1 MIYCQLD
8 IDNNTAMTSSTTI
21 SPTDMLLYVDV
32 VREGSF
38 TAAARHVGISKQAVS
53 ERIYKLEAA
62 LGVRLLQRT
71 TRSLRMTDAGM
82 RYHAECAQ
90 IAQQIEQANLAVQVE
105 QATPTG
111 LLRISAPMLYGRN
124 RLIPAIQTYTAR
136 YPNVQVSL
144 RLSDGIVNL
153 VDEGIDVALRVSHL
167 NDSSLSVRRLGEVSS
182 YFVASPA
189 LLNKYPSMTD
199 GEIIRRAPAIAFR
212 ESEIWDLPTGAKIKP
227 NAVLT
232 VNDLEALSAAAV
244 QGLGITRM
252 PGILCNPLIA
262 QKKLRKLLP
271 EHAATTMTIYAV
283 YVSKTHLAPK
293 IRAFIDVLVEHSNDF
308 TEASTSEPVKKR

>member
-1 MIYCQLD
+1 MH
-8 IDNNTAMTSSTTI
+8 DNKTPMNPSVSI
-21 SPTDMLLYVDV
+21 SPADMLLYVDV

-38 TAAARHVGISKQAVS
+38 TAAARHAGISKQAVS
-53 ERIYKLEAA
+53 ERIHKLEAA

-90 IAQQIEQANLAVQVE
+90 IAQQIEQANLAVQAE

-111 LLRISAPMLYGRN
+111 LLRLSAPMLYGRN
-124 RLIPAIQTYTAR
+124 RLIPAIQTYITR

-144 RLSDGIVNL
+144 RLSDQMVNL
-153 VDEGIDVALRVSHL
+153 VDEGVDVALRVSHL
-167 NDSSLSVRRLGEVSS
+167 NDSSLSVRRLGDVAA

-189 LLNKYPSMTD
+189 LLAQYAGMTD

-227 NAVLT
+227 NTVLT
-232 VNDLEALSAAAV
+232 INDLEALSAAAV
-244 QGLGITRM
+244 QGLGVARL
-252 PGILCNPLIA
+252 PGILSKPLM
-262 QKKLRKLLP
+262 QENKLCRLLP
-271 EHAATTMTIYAV
+271 EHAAASMTVYAA
-283 YVSKTHLAPK
+283 YVSKKHLAPK
-293 IRAFIDVLVEHSNDF
+293 IRAFIDVLVEHSSDF
-308 TEASTSEPVKKR
+308 TDTGFCNAH

>member
-1 MIYCQLD
+1 MIYCQLK
-8 IDNNTAMTSSTTI
+8 IDNNAPMTSSITI
-21 SPTDMLLYVDV
+21 SPADMLMYVDV

-53 ERIYKLEAA
+53 ERIYKLEGA

-71 TRSLRMTDAGM
+71 TRSLHMTDAGL

-90 IAQQIEQANLAVQVE
+90 IAQQIELANLAMQAE

-111 LLRISAPMLYGRN
+111 LLRLSAPMLYGRG
-124 RLIPAIQTYTAR
+124 RLIPAIQTYIER

-144 RLSDGIVNL
+144 RLSDQIVNL
-153 VDEGIDVALRVSHL
+153 VDEGIDIALRVSHL
-167 NDSSLSVRRLGEVSS
+167 NDSSLSVRLLGEVSA
-182 YFVASPA
+182 YFVANPEFLA
-189 LLNKYPSMTD
+189 KYTGMTD
-199 GEIIRRAPAIAFR
+199 SEIIRRAPAITFR

-244 QGLGITRM
+244 QGLGLARM

-262 QKKLRKLLP
+262 ENKLRKLLP
-271 EHAATTMTIYAV
+271 DQAASTMTVYAV
-283 YVSKTHLAPK
+283 YVSKKHLSPK
-293 IRAFIDVLVEHSNDF
+293 IRAFIDILVAHSRDF
-308 TEASTSEPVKKR
+308 TEADISGV

>member
-1 MIYCQLD
+1 M
-8 IDNNTAMTSSTTI
+8 TI
-21 SPTDMLLYVDV
+21 SPADMLLYVDV

-71 TRSLRMTDAGM
+71 TRNLRMTDAGM

-90 IAQQIEQANLAVQVE
+90 IAHQIEQANLAVQAE

-111 LLRISAPMLYGRN
+111 LLRMSAPMLYGRN
-124 RLIPAIQTYTAR
+124 RLIPAIQTYLAR

-144 RLSDGIVNL
+144 LLSDQIVNL

-167 NDSSLSVRRLGEVSS
+167 NDSSLSVRRLGEVSA

-189 LLNKYPSMTD
+189 LLTRYPGMTD
-199 GEIIRRAPAIAFR
+199 GEIIRRAPAISFR

-227 NAVLT
+227 NTVLT
-232 VNDLEALSAAAV
+232 VNDLEALAAAVV
-244 QGLGITRM
+244 QGLGIARL

-262 QKKLRKLLP
+262 NGKLRKLLP
-271 EHAATTMTIYAV
+271 EHAATNLAVYAV
-283 YVSKTHLAPK
+283 YVSKKHLASK
-293 IRAFIDVLVEHSNDF
+293 IRAFIDVLMEHSADF
-308 TEASTSEPVKKR
+308 TETGESTRNERP

>member
-1 MIYCQLD
+1 MIYCQFK
-8 IDNNTAMTSSTTI
+8 IDNNIAMNPITAI
-21 SPTDMLLYVDV
+21 SPADMLLYVDV

-38 TAAARHVGISKQAVS
+38 TATARHLGISKQAVS

-71 TRSLRMTDAGM
+71 TRSLHMTDAGM

-90 IAQQIEQANLAVQVE
+90 IAQQIEQANLAVQAE

-111 LLRISAPMLYGRN
+111 LLRVSAPMLYGRN
-124 RLIPAIQTYTAR
+124 RLIPAIQTFTTR

-144 RLSDGIVNL
+144 RLSDQMVNL

-167 NDSSLSVRRLGEVSS
+167 NDSSLSVRRLGEVSA

-189 LLNKYPSMTD
+189 LLKRYPGMTD
-199 GEIIRRAPAIAFR
+199 GEIIRRAHAVCFR

-232 VNDLEALSAAAV
+232 VNDLEALSTAAV
-244 QGLGITRM
+244 QGLGVTRM

-262 QKKLRKLLP
+262 KKKLRKLLP
-271 EHAATTMTIYAV
+271 EHAATNMTAYAV
-283 YVSKTHLAPK
+283 YVSKKHLAPK
-293 IRAFIDVLVEHSNDF
+293 IRAFIDVLLEHKSDF
-308 TEASTSEPVKKR
+308 TEGGTE

>member
-1 MIYCQLD
+1 
-8 IDNNTAMTSSTTI
+8 
-21 SPTDMLLYVDV
+21 MLLYVDV

-71 TRSLRMTDAGM
+71 TRSLRMTDAGI

-90 IAQQIEQANLAVQVE
+90 IAQQIEQANLAVHAS
-105 QATPTG
+105 QAAPTG
-111 LLRISAPMLYGRN
+111 LLRVSAPMLYGRN
-124 RLIPAIQTYTAR
+124 RLIPAIQTYISR

-144 RLSDGIVNL
+144 LLSDQRINL
-153 VDEGIDVALRVSHL
+153 IEAGIDVALRVSHL
-167 NDSSLSVRRLGEVSS
+167 DDSSLSVRRLGEVAA
-182 YFVASPA
+182 YFVASPI
-189 LLNKYPSMTD
+189 LLKKYPKMTD
-199 GEIIRRAPAIAFR
+199 GEIIRRAPAITFR

-227 NAVLT
+227 NAVLS

-244 QGLGITRM
+244 EGIGVTRM
-252 PGILCNPLIA
+252 PGVLCHPFIA

-271 EHAATTMTIYAV
+271 EHSATEMTVYAV
-283 YVSKTHLAPK
+283 YASKTHLAPK
-293 IRAFIDVLVEHSNDF
+293 IRAFIDVLVEHRLDF
-308 TEASTSEPVKKR
+308 TEGDAT

>member
-1 MIYCQLD
+1 
-8 IDNNTAMTSSTTI
+8 
-21 SPTDMLLYVDV
+21 
-32 VREGSF
+32 
-38 TAAARHVGISKQAVS
+38 
-53 ERIYKLEAA
+53 
-62 LGVRLLQRT
+62 
-71 TRSLRMTDAGM
+71 
-82 RYHAECAQ
+82 
-90 IAQQIEQANLAVQVE
+90 
-105 QATPTG
+105 
-111 LLRISAPMLYGRN
+111 
-124 RLIPAIQTYTAR
+124 
-136 YPNVQVSL
+136 VQVSL
-144 RLSDGIVNL
+144 RLSDDIVNL